1 MAEPAEILIVRSL
14 TDSDLGIF
22 AAHRAAATSKQRA
35 LNINAPAAQQL
46 LSEDLYQSGGDE
58 LDCLTIFDSIQD
70 RSKRSFTKVHK
81 NWRLGGRRLA
91 GRAYAKIDSADFA
104 IIRSVS
110 GNDGSFPISLTFI
123 ARAIDPAAHAR
134 LSGLLTTRLNRSVA
148 VIEPSDEAFA
158 DLLSVAARP
167 PAPAAVPAP
176 APSVPRKVAKQRIS
190 IAPMPRDESRL
201 GRRQRTIK
209 EKLRTPSIMERMLRA
224 SSDLSAPAQLQFMQN
239 VEILASQLR
248 EVLLETGGILKIER
262 DHGAFWPTVAGQRI
276 GFVDGGLANLTSLGS
291 TPIACRVGGYSVI
304 PGNYGPD
311 REAFTTL
318 KLLIS
323 ELYAAEDGSVYKGSF
338 PDISAL
344 RDAARISI
352 EAAGSVRMLS
362 DFPDIRWVFQ
372 HGALVNPVSRYT
384 DIMKQE
390 RIAHRFPNFSSMALK
405 ELLPAGESRRSGREA
420 NFIGVH
426 LRQLQLLQDSHSIVC
441 GVIERE
447 STTSSV
453 IKAVLNSLNDD
464 QIASVLSTPPAVWK
478 DWFRTTVDPA
488 DDEDGDAQR
497 ITDSLLFRCVLEPG
511 EVLKPVV
518 IDRNE
523 MRRAPR
529 AWHDVIA
536 HYPKPLVSYVQP
548 TEWNAPIR
556 IEMFEKDA
564 DLFERTAA
572 LIIHCAMLLPQ
583 YAFPVGLDIVDKFA
597 HIPNW
602 MSRPINTHTAVQA
615 LRHALDRGDEKLFDH
630 LRKIMC
636 GTSRDWLLRPG
647 AIR

>member
-1 MAEPAEILIVRSL
+1 MMSSPDEILIVRSL

-35 LNINAPAAQQL
+35 LNINAPVVKQL
-46 LSEDLYQSGGDE
+46 LADRVYQSGRCS
-58 LDCLTIFDSIQD
+58 LDCLTIYGALQE
-70 RSKRSFTKVHK
+70 RSRRTFVKSQK
-81 NWRLGGRRLA
+81 NWRLGGRRFC
-91 GRAYAKIDSADFA
+91 GRDYAQIDSADFV
-104 IIRSVS
+104 IIRSIR
-110 GNDGSFPISLTFI
+110 GNDGSVPISLTFI
-123 ARAIDPAAHAR
+123 ARATDPVAHAHI
-134 LSGLLTTRLNRSVA
+134 SGLLVSALNRSMA
-148 VIEPSDEAFA
+148 VVGSSDPIFA
-158 DLLSVAARP
+158 DLSLVAAHTPASDSLP
-167 PAPAAVPAP
+167 PSATDV
-176 APSVPRKVAKQRIS
+176 V
-190 IAPMPRDESRL
+190 IAPMPREDAWQGARH
-201 GRRQRTIK
+201 RTIK
-209 EKLRTPSIMERMLRA
+209 EKIRSPSIMERMLKA

-248 EVLLETGGILKIER
+248 EVLLETGGIIKIER

-276 GFVDGGLANLTSLGS
+276 GFVDGGLANLASLGS
-291 TPIACRVGGYSVI
+291 APIACRVGGYTVI
-304 PGNYGPD
+304 PGHRGPD

-323 ELYAAEDGSVYKGSF
+323 ELYAAEDGGVYRGSF
-338 PDISAL
+338 PDTGAL

-352 EAAGSVRMLS
+352 EAAGGVKMLA
-362 DFPDIRWVFQ
+362 DFPDTRWIFQ

-384 DIMKQE
+384 DVMKQE

-405 ELLPAGESRRSGREA
+405 ELLPVGESRRTGRGA
-420 NFIGVH
+420 NFISVH
-426 LRQLQLLQDSHSIVC
+426 LRQLQLLQEADTIVC
-441 GVIERE
+441 GVVERE

-453 IKAVLNSLNDD
+453 IKAVLYSLKDE

-478 DWFRTTVDPA
+478 EWFRTTVDPA

-523 MRRAPR
+523 MRRAPK
-529 AWHDVIA
+529 AWHDVISL
-536 HYPKPLVSYVQP
+536 YPKPLVSYIQP
-548 TEWNAPIR
+548 TQWNSPIR

-564 DLFERTAA
+564 AAFERTAA
-572 LIIHCAMLLPQ
+572 LIVHCAMLLPQ
-583 YAFPVGLDIVDKFA
+583 YAFPVGLDIVDKFS

-602 MSRPINTHTAVQA
+602 MSRPINTHTAVLA
-615 LRHALDRGDEKLFDH
+615 LRHALDAGDERLFDH

>member
-1 MAEPAEILIVRSL
+1 MGVPEEILIVRSL

-22 AAHRAAATSKQRA
+22 AAHRAAASSKQRA

-46 LSEDLYQSGGDE
+46 LSEALYAAGGDV
-58 LDCLTIFDSIQD
+58 LDCLTVFDSLGE
-70 RSKRSFTKVHK
+70 RSNRSFTKVHK
-81 NWRLGGRRLA
+81 NWRLGGQRLA
-91 GRAYAKIDSADFA
+91 GRIYAQIDSADFA
-104 IIRSVS
+104 IIRSVK
-110 GNDGSFPISLTFI
+110 GNDGDVPISLTFI
-123 ARAIDPAAHAR
+123 ARATDAKTHAR
-134 LSGLLTTRLNRSVA
+134 LSSLLAPLLNRSVA
-148 VIEPSDEAFA
+148 IVEPSDPAFS
-158 DLLSVAARP
+158 DLASVAVRP
-167 PAPAAVPAP
+167 PASAASSTMPATP
-176 APSVPRKVAKQRIS
+176 KAKLTTA
-190 IAPMPRDESRL
+190 IAPMPRDEAPR

-209 EKLRTPSIMERMLRA
+209 EKLRSPSIMERMLRA
-224 SSDLSAPAQLQFMQN
+224 SSDLSAPAQIQFMQN
-239 VEILASQLR
+239 VELLASQLR
-248 EVLLETGGILKIER
+248 DVLLETDGILRIDR
-262 DHGAFWPTVAGQRI
+262 DHGNFWPTVAGQRV
-276 GFVDGGLANLTSLGS
+276 GFVDGGLANLSSLGS
-291 TPIACRVGGYSVI
+291 APIACRVGGYTVI
-304 PGNYGPD
+304 PGDYSPD

-323 ELYAAEDGSVYKGSF
+323 ELYSAEDGSVYRGSF
-338 PDISAL
+338 PDVSAL

-352 EAAGSVRMLS
+352 EAAGSVQMLS
-362 DFPDIRWVFQ
+362 QFPDIRWVFQ

-384 DIMKQE
+384 DLMRQE
-390 RIAHRFPNFSSMALK
+390 RVAHHFPNFSSMALK
-405 ELLPAGESRRSGREA
+405 ELLPREEGRRSGREA
-420 NFIGVH
+420 NFISVH
-426 LRQLQLLQDSHSIVC
+426 LRQLQLLQESGAIVC

-453 IKAVLNSLNDD
+453 IKAVLNDLKDD
-464 QIASVLSTPPAVWK
+464 QIASVLPTPPAIWK
-478 DWFRTTVDPA
+478 EWFRTTVDPS

-511 EVLKPVV
+511 EILKPVV

-523 MRRAPR
+523 MRRAPK
-529 AWHDVIA
+529 AWHDIIA
-536 HYPKPLVSYVQP
+536 QYPKPLVSYVQP

-556 IEMFEKDA
+556 IEMFEKDVNE
-564 DLFERTAA
+564 FEATCA

-636 GTSRDWLLRPG
+636 GTSRDWMLRPG
-647 AIR
+647 AVR